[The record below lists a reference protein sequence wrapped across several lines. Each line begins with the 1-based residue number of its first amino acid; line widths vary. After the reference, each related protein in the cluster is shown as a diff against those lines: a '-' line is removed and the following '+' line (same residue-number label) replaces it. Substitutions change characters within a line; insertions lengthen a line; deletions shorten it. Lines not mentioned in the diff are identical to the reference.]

1 MAQNRTFIKKTDALI
16 ILLLAA
22 ACLAGLWFMKSRSR
36 PGTQANYAVLT
47 VNDEIQ
53 AAWPLDGSLDGQVI
67 DLAPYA
73 FPGKAEFQDSRVRV
87 VEVHCPD
94 KICEGAGYIG
104 GEFESAVCLPNRAAI
119 LIYTAEE
126 YQNLR

>member
-36 PGTQANYAVLT
+36 PGTRANYAVLT

-73 FPGKAEFQDSRVRV
+73 FPGKAETKSAKAPATSAGSLNPLSA
-87 VEVHCPD
+87 CPT
-94 KICEGAGYIG
+94 GRL
-104 GEFESAVCLPNRAAI
+104 F
-119 LIYTAEE
+119 
-126 YQNLR
+126 